1 MRPIILL
8 LLIAALVFIGADR
21 ARAAEV
27 VSTAS
32 GLIRVTAGHD
42 SPLAHGAFPWVLL
55 ASESLCKE
63 AVATVSADA
72 ASEAPKFSDVAK
84 VKFPPDASGVM
95 SITVESYKERV
106 PADKLLAALVE
117 VLNKR
122 VRELAVNEYEA
133 HARHFADE
141 NKLVERLRGELNKEH
156 EALAT
161 LAAIHKVEIDPA
173 LAAQKRVR
181 IETELQSLDV
191 QLHGLKARQAVIE
204 HQIAQLLKKA
214 SRDPTNDDLGRALQA
229 LIGVH
234 GAALERLRA
243 ANQNS
248 PGAVTQHAL
257 AMAEAKLLEAQAE
270 LPKYRREAAEAA
282 GGRRIAE
289 LKTRLDDTA
298 IELAEIEVKSK
309 VLQEQFEQARNS
321 SGQVMI
327 KRIEAELLE
336 REYRDRAENLSK
348 LRAQMRQLV
357 TPSVTL
363 IPLD

>member
-1 MRPIILL
+1 MRPIISLL
-8 LLIAALVFIGADR
+8 SIAALVFIGADR

-32 GLIRVTAGHD
+32 GLIRVTAGHET
-42 SPLAHGAFPWVLL
+42 PLAQGAFPWVLL

-84 VKFPPDASGVM
+84 VKFGSGASGAI

-122 VRELAVNEYEA
+122 VHELAVNEYEA
-133 HARHFADE
+133 DARQLADE
-141 NKLVERLRGELNKEH
+141 NKRFERLKEDLNKEH
-156 EALAT
+156 EALLT
-161 LAAIHKVEIDPA
+161 LAAIHKVEIDSA

-204 HQIAQLLKKA
+204 HQIAQLANVVASAAANDRVLKE
-214 SRDPTNDDLGRALQA
+214 
-229 LIGVH
+229 
-234 GAALERLRA
+234 LEKSVAFRKEIVGTLRA
-243 ANQNS
+243 KFAT
-248 PGAVTQHAL
+248 GTVVTQEQVL
-257 AMAEAKLLEAQAE
+257 DAEDQHAQAE
-270 LPKYRREAAEAA
+270 AEVAKFRAHAAEQA

-327 KRIEAELLE
+327 KRIEVELLE